1 MLRRIIPS
9 SGGTPPVR
17 RIALLAGLAF
27 IAACGGSAAPAV
39 TPADTPD
46 AAVSRFMRAV
56 ADSNISAMAQL
67 WGTEDGPAGVTRRP
81 PEWQKRLELM
91 RYYLRHDAAR
101 IVSSAVVADQPHR
114 HAVVV
119 QVARE
124 GCTAM
129 VPFVLVTQKRGGWLV
144 NEIDIDAVGNP
155 ARRCD
160 TGRST
165 GR

>member
-1 MLRRIIPS
+1 M
-9 SGGTPPVR
+9 R

-27 IAACGGSAAPAV
+27 AAACGGSAAPAPV

-46 AAVSRFMRAV
+46 AAVSRFLRAV
-56 ADSNISAMAQL
+56 ADSNISAMAEL
-67 WGTEDGPAGVTRRP
+67 WGTEDGPASETRRP
-81 PEWQKRLELM
+81 PEWHKRLELI

-101 IVSSAVVADQPHR
+101 IVSSSVVPDQPNR

-119 QVARE
+119 QVARQ

-129 VPFVLVTQKRGGWLV
+129 VPFVLVTRKRGGWLV

-155 ARRCD
+155 ARPCD
-160 TGRST
+160 PGGRQAP
-165 GR
+165 